1 MRVGREDDRLEGLAR
16 RAGDGDRPA
25 LEELVAAVRDDVYG
39 LAMRMLWHPADA
51 EDATQEILVK
61 LVTGL
66 SSFRGDSSFR
76 TWSYR
81 VAANHLLT
89 TRKRRMEVAALSFEE
104 FAADL
109 ADGLDAPYDPR
120 GVDEH
125 LLEEEV
131 KIGCTQG
138 MLLCLDR
145 EHRLA
150 YILGEVFELPSEQAA
165 DVLGIAPPAYRKR
178 LSRARAR
185 LQTFMRGH
193 CGLVDPANPCR
204 CSRRVGRAIE
214 LGRLNREELLFAG
227 HARRR
232 ELEQPLA
239 ETERLQDAAVVFR
252 SHPAYQAPESIAA
265 WLSELIGS
273 SRLTILSEDAP

>member
-1 MRVGREDDRLEGLAR
+1 MRSGPEDDRLEGLAR
-16 RAGDGDRPA
+16 RAGNGDRPA
-25 LEELVAAVRDDVYG
+25 LEQLVAAVRDDVYG

-239 ETERLQDAAVVFR
+239 EMERLQDAAVVFR

>member
-16 RAGDGDRPA
+16 RAGNGDRPA
-25 LEELVAAVRDDVYG
+25 LEQLVAAVRDDVYG

-150 YILGEVFELPSEQAA
+150 YVLGEVFELPSEQAA

-239 ETERLQDAAVVFR
+239 EMERLQDAAVVFR

>member
-150 YILGEVFELPSEQAA
+150 YVLGEVFELPSEQAA

-239 ETERLQDAAVVFR
+239 EMERLQDAAVVFR

>member
-66 SSFRGDSSFR
+66 SSFRGNSSFR

-150 YILGEVFELPSEQAA
+150 YVLGEVFELPSEQAA

-239 ETERLQDAAVVFR
+239 EMERLQDAAVVFR

>member
-1 MRVGREDDRLEGLAR
+1 MRIGPEDDRLEGLAR
-16 RAGDGDRPA
+16 RAGNGDRPA
-25 LEELVAAVRDDVYG
+25 LEQLVAAVRDDVYG

-150 YILGEVFELPSEQAA
+150 YVLGEVFELPSEQAA

-239 ETERLQDAAVVFR
+239 EMERLQDAAVVFR